1 MRLRRALATFLLTV
15 LTTTLAAPAA
25 FGANAPPIYLNGRPL
40 SLAAPPVLVQDRTM
54 VPVRS
59 FMEALG
65 AKVYWH
71 PPDTVTIQWEDR
83 TVTLR
88 IGDKVAKVGTAS
100 VTMDVP
106 AQLINSTTY
115 VPLRFVSEGLGG
127 KVEYDGSVRITAPI
141 GTRVVFDGPLNVRSA
156 PDLTAPVLMTV
167 PIGTRFSVL
176 SSDIQWTQV
185 QLPRGQTGWVAS
197 RYTERLPER
206 PPIDP
211 FAEMLAGPTGYLQV
225 GDKCLG
231 AAPILSNSLHA
242 PLAPTV
248 SALGGTVGADRTVR
262 LGGTTWQA
270 PESELV
276 ERGGTAFLPVRTLA
290 QGLGL
295 SLTWNDTR
303 RTATLGGSG
312 GVSACNPASPAVAYL
327 IMDARSGLVL
337 SEQRADQPRPV
348 ASITKIMTGL
358 LALER
363 GNPASVIT
371 ASRNAA
377 GQIGTRM
384 GLRAGDQVRLA
395 DMLYGLMLPS
405 GNDAATAIGEHLSG
419 SEPTFAAQ
427 MTRRA
432 AELGAANTLFYNASG
447 LDDWVRPYSSARDM
461 ALIAREAMK
470 NPEFRAVA
478 SREEHRF
485 AGPRGQ
491 WVLQNKNDFVGTYTG
506 ATGVKNGWT
515 EIAGHTLVASAYR
528 NGAELLVVVLG
539 ANARDELYTQARSLM
554 DVGFRLAGDAWL
566 LKP

>member
-1 MRLRRALATFLLTV
+1 MRLRKALASFLLAA
-15 LTTTLAAPAA
+15 LTTALAAPAA
-25 FGANAPPIYLNGRPL
+25 FGADGPAIYLNGRPL
-40 SLAAPPVLVQDRTM
+40 SLTAPAVLVQDRTL

-65 AKVYWH
+65 AKVLWQ

-88 IGDKVAKVGTAS
+88 IGDTQARVGTTTVS
-100 VTMDVP
+100 MDVP

-115 VPLRFVSEGLGG
+115 VPLRFVSEALGAE
-127 KVEYDGSVRITAPI
+127 VAFDGAVRITAPI
-141 GTRVVFDGPLNVRSA
+141 GSRVVFDGPLNVRSA
-156 PDLTAPVLMTV
+156 AYMSAPVLMTV
-167 PIGTRFSVL
+167 PVGTRFSVL

-185 QLPRGQTGWVAS
+185 MLPRGQTGWVAS

-206 PPIDP
+206 PPIDL
-211 FAEMLAGPTGYLQV
+211 FADMLTGPTGYLQV
-225 GDKCLG
+225 QSKCLG

-242 PLAPTV
+242 PLEPAVT
-248 SALGGTVGADRTVR
+248 ALGGTVAEGTVR
-262 LGGTTWQA
+262 LGSKTWQV
-270 PESELV
+270 PQEQLVTIGSE
-276 ERGGTAFLPVRTLA
+276 AFLPVRSLA

-295 SLTWNDTR
+295 SLSWDDPR
-303 RTATLGGSG
+303 RTAVLGGSG
-312 GVSACNPASPAVAYL
+312 GTVACNPSSTAAVAYL
-327 IMDARSGLVL
+327 IMDGRSGLVL
-337 SEQRADQPRPV
+337 SEQRADAARPV

-358 LALER
+358 LAVER
-363 GNPASVIT
+363 GNPASIIT
-371 ASRNAA
+371 TSRNAA

-384 GLRAGDQVRLA
+384 GLRAGDQIRLG
-395 DMLYGLMLPS
+395 DMIYGLMLPS

-419 SEPTFAAQ
+419 SEPAFAAQ

-432 AELGAANTLFYNASG
+432 AELGAVNTLFYNASG

-478 SREEHRF
+478 SREEYRF
-485 AGPRGQ
+485 NGPRGP

-528 NGAELLVVVLG
+528 DGVELLVVVLG
-539 ANARDELYTQARSLM
+539 ANVRGDLYVEARRLM
-554 DVGFRLAGDAWL
+554 DAGFKLAGDAWL
-566 LKP
+566 LQP